1 MKKQYTNAFKT
12 THIKEALRAT
22 ESHEISLVGY
32 AKKHGIPHTTLHQWV
47 NQYKRGSVSLEKKQ
61 SFIELTSLQPT
72 QEQVE
77 AIVITTSYCSLTLPT
92 SITSLDLMKLMKSIK
107 EVSLCS

>member
-1 MKKQYTNAFKT
+1 MSKQYTNAFKT
-12 THIKEALRAT
+12 KHIKDALRAT
-22 ESHEISLVGY
+22 ESHEISLAGY
-32 AKKHGIPHTTLHQWV
+32 AKKHGIPNTTLHQWV
-47 NQYKRGSVSLEKKQ
+47 NQYKRGPISFEKKQ
-61 SFIELTSLQPT
+61 SFIELTAIQPT

-77 AIVITTSYCSLTLPT
+77 PIVITTSYCSLTLPT